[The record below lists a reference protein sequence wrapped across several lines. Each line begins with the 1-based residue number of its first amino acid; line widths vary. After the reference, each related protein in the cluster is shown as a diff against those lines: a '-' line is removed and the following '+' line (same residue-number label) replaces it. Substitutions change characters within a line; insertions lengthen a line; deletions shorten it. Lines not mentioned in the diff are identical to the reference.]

1 MKILSL
7 HCRSIRVL
15 ALLLVWALCLPALS
29 FAQTA
34 ATFVR
39 QDTTTQG
46 NWRGVY
52 GSDGYNVMLESQNYP
67 AYATVTNNN
76 ILTYVWQG
84 STSDVRGLQKA
95 LTPSDRIA
103 ATWYTPSTYTLDIAI
118 NDGQT
123 HILALYALDWDGGGT
138 RTQTIELRDTATN
151 ALLDSRNIS
160 NFSSG
165 LWLVWNISGN
175 VTVVLR
181 NTGSN
186 AVLSGIFFGPA
197 GAPPTPLLSNG
208 GFEAGAT
215 ATGAFTN
222 SPTDQA
228 PWTFNGG
235 AGVTGANSGFTSG
248 NSGPPE
254 GRLAAFLQG
263 SASIVQTFN
272 VATAGVYVASFR
284 LVNRSFGC
292 QQMVEVT
299 IDGNTVSFIP
309 LPVSPLPTVW
319 MSAASANFNLSA
331 GQHVIRFRSTQTG
344 DCTAFIDDVRI
355 TAVVPTIPTTVAG
368 SFEEWQIG
376 YQNYLYGPGGLP
388 WTFGSGS
395 GILAADSA
403 FGATGIPQ
411 GNQAAFLPGTA
422 TMTQTFTTA
431 TAGSYFLS
439 MRVSNRA
446 YGCHQFVRVSIDGTP
461 VSVLVMPINPIPS
474 VWMSAA
480 TPSFN
485 LATGTHTVTLAGLNT
500 GDCTAFLDD
509 IQLRPTPSS
518 ARTVI
523 QGSFEEWQIG
533 LQSFHYAPGALPWTF
548 GPGAGVVANS
558 SAFGA
563 PNAPQGNQA
572 AFMQTGGH
580 VEQSWTDSGGIY
592 QISFSAAPR
601 PGFSPMGLALSVN
614 GAAINSWAVSNGAYT
629 PFTSASFSVPA
640 GSNTVRFTAVTGE
653 GFLDDVRLVL
663 ISAPVVGSF
672 NAFDAS
678 TATGSVNGSIQ
689 TKTAGTAFSL
699 AIVALNSARTALNTS
714 YTGSVMVQLMD
725 ARDNSGALD
734 ANGCRPTWTAISGAS
749 SNVTFASGDNGR
761 VNATLT
767 AADAFRDVRVRM
779 TQGTNAGCSND
790 NFALRPAS
798 IVVSALDADWQTA
811 FTGAGSPRA
820 LNNTSASG
828 GVVHG
833 AGRPFTLSAI
843 GYNSAGA
850 VTPGYD
856 GSPTLRTGSP
866 VCVLPSGCTTGA
878 LSFGTW
884 SAAGSG
890 ERRATD
896 ASYSEVGTVSIELE
910 DSGFAAVDAA
920 DTTSTLRTVPQS
932 GGALTIGRFVP
943 LNFELQPTG
952 AAPLLRTMN
961 TTDAACSVA
970 PLGTP
975 RRSFTYVGQ
984 SFSFAVRPTA
994 TILPRNAAGALTA
1007 NYRGTLW
1014 KLTGGHI
1021 VRQLNATNTS
1031 PAGQPVVATIGGIAS
1046 SDVVSNGDGTGQ
1058 VTTSLL
1064 DAIRYTRNTTTPQ
1077 SPFTA
1082 NITTAIWISD
1092 TTEAGVIGNPATIGS
1107 VLTRACF
1114 NGGGTC
1120 AAPGS
1125 GIAFDS
1131 AAGGLPGNEFRYG
1144 RLRIANANGSE
1155 LIALPAPMLTEYWS
1169 GSAWV
1174 PNTRDFCTA
1183 VTTPQVTLSN
1193 YQRNLSTG
1201 ETTPTIAG
1209 PMVAGNRSIVFS
1221 APGSGNSGSVDL
1233 TIDLSAAGAN
1243 LPWLQGAW
1251 TGSTFT
1257 QNPAARATFGNFA
1270 APSPVIF
1277 RRERY

>member
-138 RTQTIELRDTATN
+138 RTQTIDLRDTATN

-197 GAPPTPLLSNG
+197 GAPPTPLLGNG

-215 ATGAFTN
+215 ATGAFTY

-248 NSGPPE
+248 NSAPPE
-254 GRLAAFLQG
+254 GRLAAFLQSTG
-263 SASIVQTFN
+263 SIAQTF
-272 VATAGVYVASFR
+272 S
-284 LVNRSFGC
+284 
-292 QQMVEVT
+292 
-299 IDGNTVSFIP
+299 
-309 LPVSPLPTVW
+309 
-319 MSAASANFNLSA
+319 
-331 GQHVIRFRSTQTG
+331 
-344 DCTAFIDDVRI
+344 
-355 TAVVPTIPTTVAG
+355 
-368 SFEEWQIG
+368 
-376 YQNYLYGPGGLP
+376 
-388 WTFGSGS
+388 
-395 GILAADSA
+395 
-403 FGATGIPQ
+403 
-411 GNQAAFLPGTA
+411 
-422 TMTQTFTTA
+422 TA

-446 YGCHQFVRVSIDGTP
+446 FGCQQFVRVSIDGTP
-461 VSVLVMPINPIPS
+461 VSLLVMPTNPIPS
-474 VWMSAA
+474 LWMNAA

-485 LATGTHTVTLAGLNT
+485 LTTGTHTVTLAGVNT
-500 GDCTAFLDD
+500 GDCTAFIDD
-509 IQLRPTPSS
+509 IKLRPTPSS
-518 ARTVI
+518 TRTEI

-533 LQSFHYAPGALPWTF
+533 LQSFHYGPGALPWTF
-548 GPGAGVVANS
+548 GPGSGVTANG

-580 VEQSWTDSGGIY
+580 VEQSWSDSGGIY

-614 GAAINSWAVSNGAYT
+614 GATINSWAVSNGAYT

-714 YTGSVMVQLMD
+714 YTGTVTVQLMD

-734 ANGCRPTWTAISGAS
+734 ANGCRATWTAISGAS
-749 SNVTFASGDNGR
+749 TNVTFASGDNGR
-761 VNATLT
+761 VSATLT

-866 VCVLPSGCTTGA
+866 VCVLPSGCTTGT

-943 LNFELQPTG
+943 FNFELQPTG

-1064 DAIRYTRNTTTPQ
+1064 DAIRYSRNTTTPQ